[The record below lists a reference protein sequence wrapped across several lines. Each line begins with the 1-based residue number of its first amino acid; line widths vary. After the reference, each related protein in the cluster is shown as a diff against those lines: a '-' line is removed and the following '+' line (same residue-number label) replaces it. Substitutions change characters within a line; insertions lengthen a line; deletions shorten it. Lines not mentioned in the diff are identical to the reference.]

1 MSRARRVRGPTS
13 SASLRLGR
21 RQHDV
26 RHPAEATRRERPPSP
41 STCRCPPKRRFPPTR
56 WPPARTAPVP
66 TWSPTGSS
74 RRSGTWSSTDD
85 VRRPYLTPLNAE
97 SQAGLPPAILV
108 TKGFDPLRDVGHA
121 YAQKLAA
128 AGNDLTYIH
137 TPTSPTGS
145 GSSPVLS
152 RLPPSDAR
160 AGRPHQDQDRLTR
173 R

>member
-1 MSRARRVRGPTS
+1 MTCVIALKLRDENGPLRRPRAAVPQSGVSR
-13 SASLRLGR
+13 
-21 RQHDV
+21 
-26 RHPAEATRRERPPSP
+26 RHAG
-41 STCRCPPKRRFPPTR
+41 
-56 WPPARTAPVP
+56 PPARTAPVP

-137 TPTSPTGS
+137 NPDLTHGFPQFTGTQPPATKRRSSWPTTSRPRSADPT
-145 GSSPVLS
+145 VTWH
-152 RLPPSDAR
+152 
-160 AGRPHQDQDRLTR
+160 RPATQPHE
-173 R
+173 

>member
-1 MSRARRVRGPTS
+1 MTCVIALK
-13 SASLRLGR
+13 LRDENG
-21 RQHDV
+21 
-26 RHPAEATRRERPPSP
+26 PPSP

-137 TPTSPTGS
+137 NPDLTHGFPQFTGTQPPATKRRSSWPTTSRPRSADPT
-145 GSSPVLS
+145 VTWH
-152 RLPPSDAR
+152 
-160 AGRPHQDQDRLTR
+160 RPATEPHE
-173 R
+173 